1 MSNRKSRTPVLSI
14 ALALMVGLIVLMAG
28 CSIGKPPEYSN
39 STNPIEVRVGE
50 EFIISLESN

>member
-28 CSIGKPPEYSN
+28 CDGGKPPEYSN